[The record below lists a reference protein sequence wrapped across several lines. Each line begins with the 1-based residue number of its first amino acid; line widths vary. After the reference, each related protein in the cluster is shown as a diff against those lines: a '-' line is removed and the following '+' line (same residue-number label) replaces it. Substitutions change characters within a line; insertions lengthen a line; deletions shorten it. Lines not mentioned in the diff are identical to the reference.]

1 MNNEC
6 YDRKMKDKDK
16 KIKSKTSC
24 KKWRCD
30 FKNKKVIVEKAV

>member
-1 MNNEC
+1 
-6 YDRKMKDKDK
+6 MKDKDK

-24 KKWRCD
+24 KKRGCD